1 MEFILDTVLDN
12 IIIDTKLLWD
22 EAVVSLDEG
31 ATQIYYTSK
40 SYKDLTLQ
48 RDLTGSTWFAY
59 HFTNEFKGANEQ
71 YVTNESGYAIGA
83 RNINHVALRLEE
95 YIERNPNKFEELE
108 K

>member
-1 MEFILDTVLDN
+1 MEFKLDSVRDN

-48 RDLTGSTWFAY
+48 RDLTGHIWFAY
-59 HFTNEFKGANEQ
+59 HFTNEYKGANEQ
-71 YVTNESGYAIGA
+71 YVTNERGNAIG
-83 RNINHVALRLEE
+83 NMNVNKVAMLLEE